1 MARLAGSQAP
11 RISLFPS
18 LKEGFANGG
27 DHTHCF
33 NVIAEDLNS
42 SQYAYT
48 AGTLEAHLIILGMQH
63 QAGVWLLG
71 THIPCAQL
79 SELSYCW
86 SHLTAMGYT
95 CSKQQAAEID
105 LPTRP
110 CSEPNNNQ
118 QLQQESG
125 TPLTKCML
133 GRWGGQL
140 WAHFCLRC
148 LRKCCMVA
156 KLPPLRGG
164 TPESAS
170 QAKLAFSPTP
180 LNFGLSAEGGSAPG
194 VSSSIA
200 HYAFDQ
206 LLDLQF

>member
-42 SQYAYT
+42 SQYAHT

-86 SHLTAMGYT
+86 SHLTAMGCT

-105 LPTRP
+105 LPMRP

-118 QLQQESG
+118 QLQQVSRHPVDKMHARKMG
-125 TPLTKCML
+125 RSALGSFLPLM
-133 GRWGGQL
+133 
-140 WAHFCLRC
+140 
-148 LRKCCMVA
+148 
-156 KLPPLRGG
+156 
-164 TPESAS
+164 S
-170 QAKLAFSPTP
+170 
-180 LNFGLSAEGGSAPG
+180 
-194 VSSSIA
+194 
-200 HYAFDQ
+200 
-206 LLDLQF
+206 